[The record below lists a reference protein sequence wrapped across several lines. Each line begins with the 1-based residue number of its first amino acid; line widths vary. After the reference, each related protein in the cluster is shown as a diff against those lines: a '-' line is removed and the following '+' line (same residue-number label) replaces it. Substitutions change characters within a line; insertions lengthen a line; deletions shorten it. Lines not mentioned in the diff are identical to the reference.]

1 MTVTDDQ
8 KSALVALHAYLDR
21 HAVQTPGQ
29 PDTAAL
35 REARTLRTSIE
46 AAFPDAFPPRTPLVA
61 ATT

>member
-1 MTVTDDQ
+1 MTDDQ
-8 KSALVALHAYLDR
+8 TAVLRDLHAYLDR

-29 PDTAAL
+29 PDTPAL